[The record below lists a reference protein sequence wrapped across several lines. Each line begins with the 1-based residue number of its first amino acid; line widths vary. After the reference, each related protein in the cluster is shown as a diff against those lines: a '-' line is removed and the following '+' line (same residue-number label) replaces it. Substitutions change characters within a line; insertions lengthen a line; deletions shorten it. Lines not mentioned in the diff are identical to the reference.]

1 MDTIEV
7 ETARGK
13 IRGERNHGVNAFK
26 GIPYGGR
33 VSGER
38 RFRRPAERE
47 PWTGVRDVLQLGA
60 PAIQP
65 PGSGKGQADGL
76 AEGRWSSNRS

>member
-7 ETARGK
+7 ETTRGK
-13 IRGERNHGVNAFK
+13 IRGSRNHGVNVFK

-38 RFRRPAERE
+38 RFRRPAELE
-47 PWTGVRDVLQLGA
+47 PWTGVRDALQLGA

-65 PGSGKGQADGL
+65 PRR
-76 AEGRWSSNRS
+76 GR